1 MKDTRKNGTLILLPF
16 IILLFVLPFPHTVAI
31 RSLSLAA
38 ALFIAFRFRQQY
50 AVGLRFPN
58 KPVTIFWAAICALS
72 LVYAADPLYTLNE
85 IKNEVGYSMAAF
97 FAFFVIASHE
107 KNTHILFRTLAAGLL
122 VIGGWAFYAWVVNG
136 YSWDES
142 GGYGGVGVFATYLV
156 TILPAIVWM
165 ATSEPSMTWRRFA
178 IALSIFIILLAF
190 ATGQRAVWPALMVE
204 LLLLCYLMVRMGKLQ
219 IHKAALLI
227 IVTIVL
233 FVGMFAFGEQRRFG
247 ESAELGGSILS
258 DTRFAFWPSAIEH
271 ILQHPWSGGG
281 LGRRAMAKAYPELIP
296 QYNAFI
302 WHTHNL
308 FLNYGISMGIPGI
321 LAIVALF
328 GAWLGYFWKSA
339 IQHHALIGAAGVAL
353 VAGVML
359 RNQLN
364 DFFVRDMSLLFWAQ
378 IGLFARMALQQR
390 PAHGESA

>member
-1 MKDTRKNGTLILLPF
+1 
-16 IILLFVLPFPHTVAI
+16 
-31 RSLSLAA
+31 
-38 ALFIAFRFRQQY
+38 
-50 AVGLRFPN
+50 
-58 KPVTIFWAAICALS
+58 
-72 LVYAADPLYTLNE
+72 
-85 IKNEVGYSMAAF
+85 
-97 FAFFVIASHE
+97 
-107 KNTHILFRTLAAGLL
+107 
-122 VIGGWAFYAWVVNG
+122 
-136 YSWDES
+136 
-142 GGYGGVGVFATYLV
+142 
-156 TILPAIVWM
+156 
-165 ATSEPSMTWRRFA
+165 
-178 IALSIFIILLAF
+178 
-190 ATGQRAVWPALMVE
+190 
-204 LLLLCYLMVRMGKLQ
+204 
-219 IHKAALLI
+219 
-227 IVTIVL
+227 
-233 FVGMFAFGEQRRFG
+233 
-247 ESAELGGSILS
+247 
-258 DTRFAFWPSAIEH
+258 
-271 ILQHPWSGGG
+271 
-281 LGRRAMAKAYPELIP
+281 MAKAYPELIP